1 VNSGHRQI
9 EFRVD
14 GDVPPKKDGANSM
27 WAKRPEVSRLMLLR
41 KAALEAMQGAGP
53 FRKNISIKLEIHCP
67 AERLAGVGDLDNF
80 VSGVCDGLMAAGP
93 RIGRDT
99 RWMADELASINPELA
114 IAIED
119 DSEVC
124 SIMAM
129 KETSHDGSMWYRVIL
144 EGER

>member
-1 VNSGHRQI
+1 VG
-9 EFRVD
+9 
-14 GDVPPKKDGANSM
+14 
-27 WAKRPEVSRLMLLR
+27 

-53 FRKNISIKLEIHCP
+53 FHRNISIKLEINCP
-67 AERLAGVGDLDNF
+67 RERFAGVGDLDNF
-80 VSGVCDGLMAAGP
+80 VSGVGDGLMVASP
-93 RIGRDT
+93 RIRRDT
-99 RWMADELASINPELA
+99 RWMTDELASINPNLA

>member
-1 VNSGHRQI
+1 MNSGHRQI

-67 AERLAGVGDLDNF
+67 MERLAGVGDLDNF

-93 RIGRDT
+93 WVRRDT
-99 RWMADELASINPELA
+99 RWMANELASIHPDHA

-119 DSEVC
+119 DSAVR
-124 SIMAM
+124 SITAF
-129 KETSHDGSMWYRVIL
+129 KETSRDGSMWYRVIL
-144 EGER
+144 EGDR

>member
-1 VNSGHRQI
+1 MSSGHRQI

-27 WAKRPEVSRLMLLR
+27 WTKPPEISRLILLR
-41 KAALEAMQGAGP
+41 EAALEAMHSAGP
-53 FRKNISIKLEIHCP
+53 FRKNISIKLEIYCP
-67 AERLAGVGDLDNF
+67 AERLARVGPLDNF
-80 VSGVCDGLMAAGP
+80 IAGVCDGLMAAGP
-93 RIGRDT
+93 RIKPDT
-99 RWMADELASINPELA
+99 RWMADELASINPDLA

-119 DSEVC
+119 DSGVC

>member
-1 VNSGHRQI
+1 MSSGHRQI

-41 KAALEAMQGAGP
+41 NAALKAMQGAGP

-93 RIGRDT
+93 RIRRDT
-99 RWMADELASINPELA
+99 QWMDDELASIHLDHA

-119 DSEVC
+119 DSEVR
-124 SIMAM
+124 SIMAL
-129 KETSHDGSMWYRVIL
+129 KETSCDGSMWYRVIL

>member
-1 VNSGHRQI
+1 MSSGHRQI

-14 GDVPPKKDGANSM
+14 GDAPPKKDGANSM
-27 WAKRPEVSRLMLLR
+27 WAKRPEVLRLMLLR
-41 KAALEAMQGAGP
+41 KAALEAMEGAGP
-53 FRKNISIKLEIHCP
+53 FRTNISIKLEIHCP
-67 AERLAGVGDLDNF
+67 AERLARVGDLDNF
-80 VSGVCDGLMAAGP
+80 IAGVCDGLMAAGP
-93 RIGRDT
+93 RIRRDT
-99 RWMADELASINPELA
+99 RWMADELASINPDLA

>member
-1 VNSGHRQI
+1 MKSSKKRIVL
-9 EFRVD
+9 RVD

-41 KAALEAMQGAGP
+41 KAALEAMEGARP
-53 FRKNISIKLEIHCP
+53 FRKNISIKLEIHCSM
-67 AERLAGVGDLDNF
+67 ERLAGVGDLDNF

>member
-14 GDVPPKKDGANSM
+14 DDVPPKKDGANSM
-27 WAKRPEVSRLMLLR
+27 WAKRPEVSRIMLLR

-93 RIGRDT
+93 RIRRDT
-99 RWMADELASINPELA
+99 RWIADELASINPDHA

-119 DSEVC
+119 DSAVC
-124 SIMAM
+124 SIVAT
-129 KETSHDGSMWYRVIL
+129 KEASRDGSMWYRIII
-144 EGER
+144 EGES